1 MFPSP
6 LRLLALM
13 TLCLALLAGCESAEE
28 RAARHAERGATLL
41 AAEDPDRAILEF
53 RSALRLNDENVEARL
68 GYAHALEAVA
78 RPREAVVQYLAL
90 LDIDTDHAVAHRDLA
105 LLALRMGDLEALR
118 THGARAVALAPDD
131 IDARAL
137 GASVALVEGE
147 FARARKAARDVLADD
162 AGHVL
167 AHRVLI
173 LDALRTADTEL
184 AGTLVDRALAAGNA
198 DDRNLNQ
205 LKLVVAGA
213 REDAGAVEAQ
223 LAAMAQLFPD
233 DPEVMR
239 RQVAWHLARNETDKA
254 EAALRAFAGRAESN
268 ADAALSLIAFLE
280 RHRGPDQARAEADRL
295 ATQAGA
301 EGDTVARHV
310 YVRAAAEVA
319 FRAGDA
325 APAIARMQ
333 ELAADPL
340 PAPGADAPLEDEA
353 LSSRAVLAGML
364 GETGHLEDAAALV
377 DEVLQ
382 RDRTFAPALKLR
394 AAMALERGDTA
405 SAISDLRTALDQAPE
420 DSTLLLLLGQAHLRD
435 GAWELAG
442 ERLAL
447 AAKVSGHGETET
459 LAHAAFLSAAGQ
471 TTLAAETLDR
481 ALETAPGSAPLLAA
495 LARARF
501 AAGQYA
507 AAETATAAL
516 NRLDTPAARA
526 EATRL
531 SFAAV
536 RRLGD
541 TATAL
546 DRLEALAGRDGL
558 NRDAVTAER
567 VRLLLREDRFAEA
580 AEAARALS
588 GSAAGDLP
596 ARMLQAGVDAAAGR
610 IEAAEEGY
618 RGVIR
623 DHPSHGPAYLA
634 LHALL
639 LADGRDDA
647 AEAFLDEAIESSD
660 GAPVF
665 LGLKARQLEARGDA
679 TGAIAI
685 HEQLHARAPDDPVA
699 ANNLAALLAEHGDG
713 EADLARAQT
722 IARGL
727 RGSRIPHFRDT
738 YGWILARRGDPV
750 AALSY
755 LEPAARDL
763 PENPLVQAHLGLA
776 YDAAGRPAD
785 AARTLEQAVRLAEGM
800 PPAPELDRAR
810 KRLAELVS
818 NGH

>member
-1 MFPSP
+1 
-6 LRLLALM
+6 M

-28 RAARHAERGATLL
+28 RAARHAERGIALM
-41 AAEDPDRAILEF
+41 ASEDPDRAILEF
-53 RSALRLNDENVEARL
+53 RSALRLDDENVEARL
-68 GYAHALEAVA
+68 GYARALDSLG
-78 RPREAVVQYLAL
+78 RPREAAVQYLAL
-90 LDIDTDHAVAHRDLA
+90 LDIDAEHAVAHRELA
-105 LLALRMGDLEALR
+105 LLALRMGDLDALR

-137 GASVALVEGE
+137 DASVALVEGE
-147 FARARKAARDVLADD
+147 FARARKAARDVLAD
-162 AGHVL
+162 APGHVL

-184 AGTLVDRALAAGNA
+184 AETLVDRALAAGNA

-213 REDAGAVEAQ
+213 REDAGAVETQ
-223 LAAMAQLFPD
+223 LAAMARLFPD

-239 RQVAWHLARNETDKA
+239 RQVGWHLARNETDKA
-254 EAALRAFAGRAESN
+254 EAALRAFAGRTGSGAGHDT
-268 ADAALSLIAFLE
+268 DAALALISFLE

-295 ATQAGA
+295 ATQAAA
-301 EGDTVARHV
+301 EGDAVARHV
-310 YVRAAAEVA
+310 YARAGAEVA
-319 FRAGDA
+319 FRAGDT
-325 APAIARMQ
+325 APALALMQ
-333 ELAADPL
+333 DLAADPL

-364 GETGHLEDAAALV
+364 GETGHPEDAAALV
-377 DEVLQ
+377 DTVLQ
-382 RDRTFAPALKLR
+382 RDKTFAPALKLR

-447 AAKVSGHGETET
+447 AAEVSGHGETET

-471 TTLAAETLDR
+471 TTLAAETLER
-481 ALETAPGSAPLLAA
+481 ALETAPDSAPLLAA

-558 NRDAVTAER
+558 DRDAVTAER
-567 VRLLLREDRFAEA
+567 VRLLLREDRFDEA

-588 GSAAGDLP
+588 GAETGDLP

-623 DHPSHGPAYLA
+623 DHPTHGPAYLA

-647 AEAFLDEAIESSD
+647 AEAFLDEAIERSGGD
-660 GAPVF
+660 PVF

-679 TGAIAI
+679 AGAIAI

-713 EADLARAQT
+713 AADLARAQT
-722 IARGL
+722 VARGL

-750 AALSY
+750 AALAY

-776 YDAAGRPAD
+776 YDAAGRAAD
-785 AARTLEQAVRLAEGM
+785 AARTLEQAVRLAEGL
-800 PPAPELDRAR
+800 PPAPDLDRAR
-810 KRLAELVS
+810 KRLAELTS